1 MPVKVALIAG
11 SGLWAVT
18 ERIRGQRRPWVPG
31 AAPRPPAPGH
41 LMEVVEGTL
50 GGVPALG
57 FAGRLHYYQGCSM
70 AEVTQAVTEAHAWG
84 AGVLFVTNASGSLRP
99 ELAVGG
105 VTAVRD
111 HINLMP
117 DNPLRGSA
125 EFLDLSEAY
134 DQDLRLRLSDV
145 AAARG
150 LRVPEVVYV
159 AMAGPSFETPAEAR
173 MLRVLGGDVVGM
185 STVPEVIAARR
196 LGMRVL
202 ALSVVGN
209 RAGAFASAGDV
220 LDATAARAGDVADL
234 LEELTINLR

>member
-1 MPVKVALIAG
+1 VQVKVALIAG
-11 SGLWAVT
+11 SGLRAVT
-18 ERIRGQRRPWVPG
+18 DRIQGQRRTWTPG

-57 FAGRLHYYQGCSM
+57 FAGRLHYYQGYSM
-70 AEVTQAVTEAHAWG
+70 AEVTQAVAEAHAWG
-84 AGVLFVTNASGSLRP
+84 AGVLFVTNASGSLRT
-99 ELAVGG
+99 ELAVGE
-105 VTAVRD
+105 VTVVSD
-111 HINLMP
+111 HINLLP

-134 DQDLRLRLSDV
+134 DRDLRLGLAEV
-145 AAARG
+145 AAAQA

-159 AMAGPSFETPAEAR
+159 ALPGPSFETPAEAR

-202 ALSVVGN
+202 ALSVVAN
-209 RAGAFASAGDV
+209 RAGSPATAQDVLQAASAR
-220 LDATAARAGDVADL
+220 ATDVADL
-234 LEELTINLR
+234 LQGVTLNLR

>member
-1 MPVKVALIAG
+1 MQARVALIAG
-11 SGLWAVT
+11 SGLRAVT
-18 ERIRGQRRPWVPG
+18 DRIRGRRRTWMPD
-31 AAPRPPAPGH
+31 AAPRAPAPGH

-57 FAGRLHYYQGCSM
+57 FAGRLHYYQGYSM

-84 AGVLFVTNASGSLRP
+84 AGVLFITNASGSLRT
-99 ELAVGG
+99 ELAVGE

-111 HINLMP
+111 HINLLP

-134 DQDLRLRLSDV
+134 DRDLRLGLGEA
-145 AAARG
+145 AAARA

-173 MLRVLGGDVVGM
+173 MLRILGGDVVGM

-202 ALSVVGN
+202 ALSVVAN
-209 RAGAFASAGDV
+209 RAGAHATAEEV
-220 LDATAARAGDVADL
+220 LQAAAARAADIADL
-234 LEELTINLR
+234 LEALTIGLR